1 MAEKRAFVFDTNF
14 IIQNR
19 ELDKTLEKIKDKY
32 NVYITQISI
41 DERIAQ
47 QCRELKKN
55 YDEAKKCS
63 SKFSFFATIKFK
75 MTYEDSKEELQ
86 KGVQTKYE
94 QCFENCVIPFAKT
107 GETLDKVLIRANQK
121 LPPFSPDN
129 DSSDKGFKDCLL
141 WLSLLDYFKDNGEDE
156 IVFMTDDKGFSR
168 NGESLCDEFKSI
180 TGKTIEIKS
189 NGSFKDLIPQEPA
202 VTTDVPKPFSYPD
215 FESIRDEI
223 QEIVDGLRWVPCE
236 DFWGNINV
244 EQTCRI
250 NKLVDAQYMCAVFE
264 KLEDTMYSNILNK
277 SIPASEVLELDDR
290 VIDNIE
296 IPMSSI
302 EKCLK
307 LYKKILEQ
315 YPDYVHQFYKASASI
330 INQSFVAPTTK
341 SNDVDDD
348 YPF

>member
-63 SKFSFFATIKFK
+63 SKFSFFAKIKFK

-189 NGSFKDLIPQEPA
+189 NSSFKDLIP
-202 VTTDVPKPFSYPD
+202 
-215 FESIRDEI
+215 
-223 QEIVDGLRWVPCE
+223 
-236 DFWGNINV
+236 
-244 EQTCRI
+244 
-250 NKLVDAQYMCAVFE
+250 
-264 KLEDTMYSNILNK
+264 
-277 SIPASEVLELDDR
+277 
-290 VIDNIE
+290 
-296 IPMSSI
+296 
-302 EKCLK
+302 
-307 LYKKILEQ
+307 
-315 YPDYVHQFYKASASI
+315 
-330 INQSFVAPTTK
+330 
-341 SNDVDDD
+341 
-348 YPF
+348 